1 MDAFTIE
8 NYLRISLTDVILVM
22 ISTILIVLIAKKFFW
37 SKLVAFVEKR
47 QQLVQANIDSSLALK
62 KEAEDLKD
70 QYDKQIKSAG
80 QEANVI
86 LENARAQAT
95 QEKKQILSKAQQEA
109 VLLKQ
114 KAQEDIEREKRNAQN
129 SMKDAIGEVAVDV
142 AKRFVANQMDE
153 ETQKK
158 YVDDFLSEAG
168 DKSW

>member
-22 ISTILIVLIAKKFFW
+22 ISTILIILIAKKFFW

-142 AKRFVANQMDE
+142 AKRFVADQMDE

>member
-109 VLLKQ
+109 VLLKTKGTGRHRKR
-114 KAQEDIEREKRNAQN
+114 KAQC
-129 SMKDAIGEVAVDV
+129 
-142 AKRFVANQMDE
+142 AKFYE
-153 ETQKK
+153 
-158 YVDDFLSEAG
+158 G
-168 DKSW
+168 CHW

>member
-1 MDAFTIE
+1 MDGFTIE

-114 KAQEDIEREKRNAQN
+114 KAQEDIEREKHNAQN

-142 AKRFVANQMDE
+142 AKRFVADQMDE

-158 YVDDFLSEAG
+158 YVDDFISEAG

>member
-158 YVDDFLSEAG
+158 YVDDFISEAG

>member
-70 QYDKQIKSAG
+70 QYNKQIMSAG

-142 AKRFVANQMDE
+142 AKRFVADQMDE

>member
-70 QYDKQIKSAG
+70 QYDKQIMSAG

-142 AKRFVANQMDE
+142 AKRFVADQMDE

-158 YVDDFLSEAG
+158 YVDDFISEAG

>member
-70 QYDKQIKSAG
+70 QYDKQIMSAG

>member
-70 QYDKQIKSAG
+70 QYNKQIMSAG
-80 QEANVI
+80 QEANII

-142 AKRFVANQMDE
+142 AKRFVADQMDE

>member
-70 QYDKQIKSAG
+70 QYDKQIMSAG

-95 QEKKQILSKAQQEA
+95 QEKKQILSKAHQEA

-158 YVDDFLSEAG
+158 YVDDFISEAG

>member
-70 QYDKQIKSAG
+70 QYNKQIMSAG
-80 QEANVI
+80 QEANII

-114 KAQEDIEREKRNAQN
+114 KAQEDIERERRNAQN

-142 AKRFVANQMDE
+142 AKRFVADQMDE

>member
-70 QYDKQIKSAG
+70 QYDKQIMSAG

-142 AKRFVANQMDE
+142 AKRFIADQMDE

-158 YVDDFLSEAG
+158 YVDDFISEAG

>member
-70 QYDKQIKSAG
+70 QYNKQIMSAG

-95 QEKKQILSKAQQEA
+95 QEKKQILSKAHQEA

-142 AKRFVANQMDE
+142 AKRFVADQMDE

>member
-70 QYDKQIKSAG
+70 QYDKQIMSAG

-114 KAQEDIEREKRNAQN
+114 KAQEDIEREKRNAQK

-158 YVDDFLSEAG
+158 YVDDFISEAG

>member
-142 AKRFVANQMDE
+142 AKRFVADQMDE

-158 YVDDFLSEAG
+158 YVDDFISEAG

>member
-70 QYDKQIKSAG
+70 QYNKQIMSAG

-95 QEKKQILSKAQQEA
+95 QEKKQILSKAHQEA

-142 AKRFVANQMDE
+142 AKRFVADQMDE

-158 YVDDFLSEAG
+158 YVDDFISEAG

>member
-37 SKLVAFVEKR
+37 SKLVAFDEKR

-129 SMKDAIGEVAVDV
+129 SRKDAIGDVAVDV

-158 YVDDFLSEAG
+158 YVDDFISEAG

>member
-47 QQLVQANIDSSLALK
+47 QQLVQTNIDSSLALK

-114 KAQEDIEREKRNAQN
+114 KAQEDIEREKSNAQN

-158 YVDDFLSEAG
+158 YVDDFISEAG

>member
-142 AKRFVANQMDE
+142 AKRFVADQMDE

>member
-62 KEAEDLKD
+62 KEAENLKD
-70 QYDKQIKSAG
+70 QYNKQIMSAG

-142 AKRFVANQMDE
+142 AKRFVADQMDE

>member
-62 KEAEDLKD
+62 KEAEVLKD
-70 QYDKQIKSAG
+70 QYDKQIMSAG

-142 AKRFVANQMDE
+142 AKRFVADQMDE

-158 YVDDFLSEAG
+158 YVDDFISEAG

>member
-62 KEAEDLKD
+62 KEAEDLKN

-158 YVDDFLSEAG
+158 YVDDFISEAG

>member
-1 MDAFTIE
+1 MEGFTIE

-47 QQLVQANIDSSLALK
+47 QQFVQSNIDSSLALK

-70 QYDKQIKSAG
+70 QYDQQIKSAG

-95 QEKKQILSKAQQEA
+95 QEKKQIISKAQQEA
-109 VLLKQ
+109 VLMKQ

-142 AKRFVANQMDE
+142 AKRFVEHQMDE
-153 ETQKK
+153 GTQKK
-158 YVDDFLSEAG
+158 YVDDFISEAG

>member
-70 QYDKQIKSAG
+70 QYYKQIKSAG

-142 AKRFVANQMDE
+142 AKRFVADQMDE

>member
-70 QYDKQIKSAG
+70 QYNKQIMSAG

-158 YVDDFLSEAG
+158 YVDDFISEAG

>member
-70 QYDKQIKSAG
+70 QYNKQIMSAG

-114 KAQEDIEREKRNAQN
+114 KAQEDIERERRNAQN

-142 AKRFVANQMDE
+142 AKRFVADQMDE

>member
-70 QYDKQIKSAG
+70 QYDKQIMSAG

-158 YVDDFLSEAG
+158 YVDDFISEAG

>member
-22 ISTILIVLIAKKFFW
+22 ISTILIILIAKKFFW

-70 QYDKQIKSAG
+70 QYDKQIMSAG

-142 AKRFVANQMDE
+142 AKRFVADQMDE

-158 YVDDFLSEAG
+158 YVDDFISEAG

>member
-1 MDAFTIE
+1 MDGFTIE

-142 AKRFVANQMDE
+142 AKRFVADQMDE

-158 YVDDFLSEAG
+158 YVDDFISEAG

>member
-70 QYDKQIKSAG
+70 QYDKQIMSAG

-142 AKRFVANQMDE
+142 AKRFVADQMDE

-158 YVDDFLSEAG
+158 YVDDFLSEAS

>member
-37 SKLVAFVEKR
+37 SKLVTFVEKR

-142 AKRFVANQMDE
+142 AKRFVADQMDE

>member
-70 QYDKQIKSAG
+70 QYDKQIMSAG

-142 AKRFVANQMDE
+142 AKRFVADQMDE

>member
-1 MDAFTIE
+1 MDGFTIE

-70 QYDKQIKSAG
+70 QYDKQIMSAG

-142 AKRFVANQMDE
+142 AKRFVADQMDE

-158 YVDDFLSEAG
+158 YVDDFISEAG

>member
-158 YVDDFLSEAG
+158 YVDDFISEAG
-168 DKSW
+168 DKS

>member
-70 QYDKQIKSAG
+70 QYDKQIMSAG

-86 LENARAQAT
+86 LENAHAQAT
-95 QEKKQILSKAQQEA
+95 QEKKQILSKAHQEA

-142 AKRFVANQMDE
+142 AKRFVADQMDE

-158 YVDDFLSEAG
+158 YVDDFISEAG

>member
-70 QYDKQIKSAG
+70 QYDKQIMSAG

-158 YVDDFLSEAG
+158 YVDDFISEAG
-168 DKSW
+168 DKPW

>member
-62 KEAEDLKD
+62 KEAEDLKN
-70 QYDKQIKSAG
+70 QYDKQIMSAG

-114 KAQEDIEREKRNAQN
+114 KAQEDIERERRNAQN

-142 AKRFVANQMDE
+142 AKRFVADQMDE